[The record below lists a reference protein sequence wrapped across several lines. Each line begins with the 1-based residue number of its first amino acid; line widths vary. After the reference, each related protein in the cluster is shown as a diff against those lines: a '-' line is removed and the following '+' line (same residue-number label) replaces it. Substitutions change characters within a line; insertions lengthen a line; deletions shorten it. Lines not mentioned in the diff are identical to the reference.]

1 MSSETLSSLLGVDVS
16 TYEECGVAAS
26 AIQDT
31 VSRLRNQVNSTIES
45 HCAGFMGSSTF
56 SFKDSVKDLYGTAN
70 NLIQNTMKPDVVN
83 VFSQEELEANKLFLE
98 KYANQVAV
106 VTALKALSA
115 LNASFVRVDENLNS
129 GNIVRSA
136 SLLSTISNKY
146 FSIEDNKHEKSEAYL
161 AVLQHLQI
169 FDSLKEQ
176 FERKKERVQGKLDE
190 LFTRFLSIVSMQNK
204 GNQNPSSSIVNKVEQ
219 LSVRSKVELASSD
232 ICFAELCLSYQHLG
246 TLSEKLR
253 QLSSIVLDRLIKPLI
268 FQPTASFD
276 TNETVCKDQT
286 LKSTSTITWN
296 IVKPDQ
302 TSDGM
307 APHLTKT
314 TTYTPDVMFKRVL
327 RILNFFY
334 NKLFSTTSTGD
345 QDELSNVLKDAFSKF
360 GVYLWNG
367 VDMPTGYTNEVV
379 ENQGSSLCY
388 LLQSCMQTLLPED
401 LPLTA
406 SQLQEVQ
413 KNFTS
418 FEREILSIG
427 ISRDVNIR
435 ESKLANYINSL
446 DQLDAARRKNSLL
459 SKAREAMLGD
469 YLNSVLIDNSNAF
482 VDADNLN
489 GSSPQDDTYD
499 SFGQKSAIYNLEK
512 MSISA
517 CAKTIVMF
525 AHNALSEMKNC
536 TDLGKTSIWRSVMD
550 LFLLFRAM
558 VPSIHEK
565 KIMTMPHVAM
575 LHYNDCLYICHN
587 LMILGHMYGQ
597 YLPHGQSDNL
607 NTLMEMLRMAP
618 AFRSM
623 AGEVY
628 VSEIRKQHKEIQNL
642 LQDVDEE
649 NPTSRA
655 SELAK
660 QGTAMHL
667 SRLAKVW
674 SDILGKET
682 LNQTLGLLIAK
693 IPRFLFPDIMA
704 YLNNNEHVKL
714 FEMARKICRVSS
726 HDSQST

>member
-1 MSSETLSSLLGVDVS
+1 M
-16 TYEECGVAAS
+16 
-26 AIQDT
+26 
-31 VSRLRNQVNSTIES
+31 
-45 HCAGFMGSSTF
+45 
-56 SFKDSVKDLYGTAN
+56 
-70 NLIQNTMKPDVVN
+70 
-83 VFSQEELEANKLFLE
+83 
-98 KYANQVAV
+98 
-106 VTALKALSA
+106 
-115 LNASFVRVDENLNS
+115 NS
-129 GNIVRSA
+129 GDLVRSA
-136 SLLSTISNKY
+136 TLLLAIRNKY
-146 FSIEDNKHEKSEAYL
+146 FSIEDNKQEKSEANYAL
-161 AVLQHLQI
+161 LQRLQI
-169 FDSLKEQ
+169 FDSVKQQ

-190 LFTRFLSIVSMQNK
+190 LFTQFLSIVSMQNRGIKKPNNSMINK
-204 GNQNPSSSIVNKVEQ
+204 GEQ
-219 LSVRSKVELASSD
+219 LSLRSKVELASSD
-232 ICFAELCLSYQHLG
+232 MCFAELCLSYQHLG
-246 TLSEKLR
+246 TLPEKLR
-253 QLSSIVLDRLIKPLI
+253 ELSAIVLDRLIKPLI
-268 FQPTASFD
+268 FEPTASFD
-276 TNETVCKDQT
+276 INETLSENKI

-296 IVKPDQ
+296 IMKCDQ

-307 APHLTKT
+307 APHVTKA
-314 TTYTPDVMFKRVL
+314 TTYTPDVMFTRVL

-334 NKLFSTTSTGD
+334 DKLFSTTGTGD
-345 QDELSNVLKDAFSKF
+345 QEELSNVLKDAFSKF

-367 VDMPTGYTNEVV
+367 VDMPTGHIDEVG
-379 ENQGSSLCY
+379 ENQGSSLCH

-413 KNFTS
+413 KNFTA

-427 ISRDVNIR
+427 ISRDVNIWD
-435 ESKLANYINSL
+435 SALAKYINSL

-459 SKAREAMLGD
+459 GKAREAMLGD
-469 YLNSVLIDNSNAF
+469 YLNSVLVDNTNVF
-482 VDADNLN
+482 VDVDNLT
-489 GSSPQDDTYD
+489 GSPTQDDRD
-499 SFGQKSAIYNLEK
+499 DPFGQKSAVYNLEK

-525 AHNALSEMKNC
+525 AHDALSEMKNC

-558 VPSIHEK
+558 IPSIHKK

-597 YLPHGQSDNL
+597 YLPHRQSDNL

-642 LQDVDEE
+642 LQDIDEE

-655 SELAK
+655 SEIAK
-660 QGTAMHL
+660 QGTAIHL

-693 IPRFLFPDIMA
+693 IPMFLFPDIMA
-704 YLNNNEHVKL
+704 YLNNNEHVER

-726 HDSQST
+726 HDSKST